1 MKVQKPPYESY
12 IGGVFISGWARFAHR
27 FTQYYRT
34 ADLWTPPRL
43 RTREWM
49 FIPFGGGTPLRH
61 KSFTDMQSVRNFLCE
76 RPQHSCF
83 YSTAYWKRPHE
94 LKMADKDWLGADL
107 IFDLDGDHLPGVTD
121 KDFPAMIDVIQEQAW
136 SLWNDFLEPDFG
148 FKEEFLQVTFSG
160 HRGFHLHYRDPK
172 FFHLD
177 SEARREL
184 VSHIRGEGV
193 EVSDLLERARNPN
206 AKGWA
211 RRVNKGI
218 NSVVGKLDRIYA
230 GDTKLLNSL
239 TAALKEMM
247 EREGIK
253 GLRGKAS
260 VEKLAELMQAET
272 RRDRVL
278 NGRLVALNNHALLFQ
293 NLIRADTSVVL
304 GSAGETDEVVTIDTR
319 RQIRWPGSLHGKSGM
334 RVTEFPLSRLDPDK
348 SSSFDCLSEGIA
360 LSRQD
365 TVSVEMIVDDAI
377 ARFDDRVIDSP
388 AGEVIEI
395 HEAGATFLILKG
407 WAKLHN

>member
-1 MKVQKPPYESY
+1 M
-12 IGGVFISGWARFAHR
+12 GGVCISGWARFAHR

-49 FIPFGGGTPLRH
+49 FIPFGGGTPIRH
-61 KSFTDMQSVRNFLCE
+61 KAFSEMNDVRRFICE

-83 YSTAYWKRPHE
+83 YSTAYWKKPHE
-94 LKMADKDWLGADL
+94 LKMADKNWLGADL

-121 KDFPAMIDVIQEQAW
+121 KDFPGMIDVIQEQAW

-148 FKEEFLQVTFSG
+148 FKEDYLQVTFSG

-193 EVSDLLERARNPN
+193 EVSDLLERSRNPN
-206 AKGWA
+206 ATGWA
-211 RRVNKGI
+211 KRVSNGI
-218 NSVVGKLDRIYA
+218 KSVVSKLDKIHE
-230 GDTKLLNSL
+230 GDSNLLRSI
-239 TAALKEMM
+239 TANLQDMM
-247 EREGIK
+247 DREGLK
-253 GLRGKAS
+253 GLRGKS
-260 VEKLAELMQAET
+260 SIEKLAELMQDES
-272 RRDRVL
+272 RRERV
-278 NGRLVALNNHALLFQ
+278 NDGRLIALNKHGILFQ

-304 GSAGETDEVVTIDTR
+304 GNAGETDEVVTIDTR

-334 RVTEFPLSRLDPDK
+334 RVTEFPLDRLDPDK
-348 SSSFDCLSEGIA
+348 NNSFDCLTEGIA
-360 LSRQD
+360 LSRD
-365 TVSVEMIVDDAI
+365 ETVTVEMIVDDAI
-377 ARFDDRVIDSP
+377 TRFDDTVIDAST
-388 AGEVIEI
+388 GDVFEI
-395 HEAGATFLILKG
+395 HEAGATFLVLKG
-407 WAKLHN
+407 WAKLVR

>member
-1 MKVQKPPYESY
+1 MEL
-12 IGGVFISGWARFAHR
+12 GGVCISGWARFAHR

-49 FIPFGGGTPLRH
+49 FIPFGGGTPIRH
-61 KSFTDMQSVRNFLCE
+61 KSFSDMNGVRRFICE

-83 YSTAYWKRPHE
+83 YSTAYWRKPHE
-94 LKMADKDWLGADL
+94 LKMADKDWRGADL

-121 KDFPAMIDVIQEQAW
+121 KDFPAMIEVIQEQAW

-148 FKEEFLQVTFSG
+148 FKEEYLQVTFSG

-193 EVSDLLERARNPN
+193 EVSDLIERSRHPKASGWAKRV
-206 AKGWA
+206 AKG
-211 RRVNKGI
+211 I
-218 NSVVGKLDRIYA
+218 ESVVNRLDEIHA
-230 GDTKLLNSL
+230 GDSKKLRLM
-239 TAALKEMM
+239 TAGLQNMM
-247 EREGIK
+247 DREGIK
-253 GLRGKAS
+253 GLRGKS
-260 VEKLAELMQAET
+260 SIEKLAELMQT
-272 RRDRVL
+272 DSRRQRVMD
-278 NGRLVALNNHALLFQ
+278 GRLTALNNHALLFQ
-293 NLIRADTSVVL
+293 NLIKADSSVVL

-334 RVTEFPLSRLDPDK
+334 RVTEFPLSRLDPE
-348 SSSFDCLSEGIA
+348 SSNSFDCLSEGIA
-360 LSRQD
+360 LSRD
-365 TVSVEMIVDDAI
+365 EKVKVELVVDDAI
-377 ARFDDRVIDSP
+377 ARFDSRIIDGSL
-388 AGEVIEI
+388 GDIIEI
-395 HEAGATFLILKG
+395 HEAGATFLVLKG
-407 WAKLHN
+407 WARLVK